1 MSTFPIA
8 DLPAFLPFE
17 AGKRATHTLLDLQ
30 GATKVVLAA
39 LDGGAEVAPHAVPYP
54 AWVLVLSGALEVL
67 LGEAWHPARPGEF
80 LPVPAGLRH
89 AVRAQEPSHFLV
101 VHARGLAA

>member
-1 MSTFPIA
+1 MSSFPIV

-17 AGKRATHTLLDLQ
+17 AGKRTTQALVDLP
-30 GATKVVLAA
+30 GATKLVLAA

-54 AWVLVLSGALEVL
+54 AGVLLLSGTLEVQL
-67 LGEAWHPARPGEF
+67 DTAWHPVVPGQF
-80 LPVPAGLRH
+80 FPIPAGIRH

-101 VHARGLAA
+101 LHARGLTA